1 MNQRFPDEADGVT
14 HVSASLSPALHYL
27 TCTITAW
34 LRQLGRGEQMIYC
47 GMFDSQA
54 WRITNGLE
62 KWREK
67 VWRGETNYRSQRGRA
82 AGRDRERL

>member
-34 LRQLGRGEQMIYC
+34 LRQLGRGEEMIYC

-54 WRITNGLE
+54 
-62 KWREK
+62 
-67 VWRGETNYRSQRGRA
+67 
-82 AGRDRERL
+82 

>member
-34 LRQLGRGEQMIYC
+34 LRHWEGE
-47 GMFDSQA
+47 S
-54 WRITNGLE
+54 
-62 KWREK
+62 KWFT
-67 VWRGETNYRSQRGRA
+67 VGC
-82 AGRDRERL
+82 L